1 MTAHIVPDSRGYAER
16 MTNAMRRGITAII
29 VFAALLLVVVWVA
42 VRVPPYAVGPGVV
55 PDAVHVWPARI
66 LLVLTLAWIVIGI
79 ISARTSLVGRPGA
92 SAARASWIA
101 SCRPW
106 RARESSL
113 GMLELDRVLLLVIPG
128 GMLAVTRVL
137 QSSEGAIA
145 QLAVTLGGWVV
156 FVVVAEL
163 WMQRRSPWALIA
175 AVAGVVVLRCTLTL
189 LPLSFGFPYGEGVT
203 RIYMALSTAGFLWTF
218 VAAAWS
224 LFPRFGPRRGVGI
237 VMAAAGAGLAVT
249 CTVIGLIGPTRVL
262 EGWIDHVSP
271 LPWGLVRLLG
281 VADILGAVTTV
292 VWWLALAGLIL
303 GAIGVVL
310 ALPRRVRTAL

>member
-1 MTAHIVPDSRGYAER
+1 M
-16 MTNAMRRGITAII
+16 AMRRGITAII
-29 VFAALLLVVVWVA
+29 VFAALLLVGVWVA
-42 VRVPPYAVGPGVV
+42 ARVPPYAVGSGVV
-55 PDAVHVWPARI
+55 PDAVHVWPARV
-66 LLVLTLAWIVIGI
+66 LLVLTLAWLVIGM

-106 RARESSL
+106 RARESTL
-113 GMLELDRVLLLVIPG
+113 GMLQLDRVLLLVIPG

-145 QLAVTLGGWVV
+145 QLTVTLGGWVV

-163 WMQRRSPWALIA
+163 WMQKRSPWALIA

-203 RIYMALSTAGFLWTF
+203 RVYMALSTAGYLWTF
-218 VAAAWS
+218 VAAAWA

-249 CTVIGLIGPTRVL
+249 CTVIGLIGPIRVL
-262 EGWIDHVSP
+262 EDWTDHVSP
-271 LPWGLVRLLG
+271 LPWGLGRLLG
-281 VADILGAVTTV
+281 VADILGAVTTA
-292 VWWLALAGLIL
+292 VWWLAIAGLIV
-303 GAIGVVL
+303 GAVGVVL
-310 ALPRRVRTAL
+310 ALPRRERTAL

>member
-1 MTAHIVPDSRGYAER
+1 MTI
-16 MTNAMRRGITAII
+16 AMRRGVTAII
-29 VFAALLLVVVWVA
+29 VFAALLLVGVWVS

-55 PDAVHVWPARI
+55 PDAAHVWSARI

-101 SCRPW
+101 ASRPW
-106 RARESSL
+106 RARESTL
-113 GMLELDRVLLLVIPG
+113 GMLQLDRVLLLVIPG

-137 QSSEGAIA
+137 QSSAGSIA
-145 QLAVTLGGWVV
+145 QLVVTFGGWVV

-163 WMQRRSPWALIA
+163 WMRGRSPWALIA

-189 LPLSFGFPYGEGVT
+189 LPLSFGFPYGEAVT

-224 LFPRFGPRRGVGI
+224 LFPRFGPRRGIGI
-237 VMAAAGAGLAVT
+237 VMAAAGAGLTVT
-249 CTVIGLIGPTRVL
+249 CAVIALIGPAQVL

-271 LPWGLVRLLG
+271 LPWGLGRMIGIANLLG
-281 VADILGAVTTV
+281 SVTTA
-292 VWWLALAGLIL
+292 VWSLALSGLVVGL
-303 GAIGVVL
+303 VGVVL
-310 ALPRRVRTAL
+310 ALPERTRTAL

>member
-29 VFAALLLVVVWVA
+29 VFAALLLVGVWVA

-203 RIYMALSTAGFLWTF
+203 RVYMALSTAGYLWTF
-218 VAAAWS
+218 VAAAWA

-249 CTVIGLIGPTRVL
+249 CTVIGLIGPIRVL
-262 EGWIDHVSP
+262 EDWTDHVSP
-271 LPWGLVRLLG
+271 LPWGLGRLLG
-281 VADILGAVTTV
+281 VADILGAVTTA
-292 VWWLALAGLIL
+292 VWWLAIAGLIV
-303 GAIGVVL
+303 GAVGVVL
-310 ALPRRVRTAL
+310 ALPRRERTAL

>member
-1 MTAHIVPDSRGYAER
+1 
-16 MTNAMRRGITAII
+16 
-29 VFAALLLVVVWVA
+29 
-42 VRVPPYAVGPGVV
+42 
-55 PDAVHVWPARI
+55 
-66 LLVLTLAWIVIGI
+66 
-79 ISARTSLVGRPGA
+79 
-92 SAARASWIA
+92 
-101 SCRPW
+101 
-106 RARESSL
+106 
-113 GMLELDRVLLLVIPG
+113 
-128 GMLAVTRVL
+128 VL